1 MTKKW
6 LALLLVIAMCV
17 SLFVGCGGEKA
28 EGDAGA
34 ESGQEASSGDSGS
47 KDYSGVTFE
56 VLQMVGGQGE
66 MASQVTAK
74 LEEVYPGLKA
84 EVVYDHGAADIMRE
98 RTLAG
103 DPPDQF
109 TVNTNWYNHYAA
121 IEEGVMLPFEDTLFD
136 TPSVEDPSKKMS
148 DVIDMSYFGYGVIDG
163 KHYLLPEVM
172 YCGGLWYDANMF
184 KEMGYD
190 VPETWDEL
198 IALGDKALADDKKL
212 MLWTTKYGGEYFE
225 NYLLAPLVMTLDP
238 AAYEEVQILGED
250 AYNNPA
256 WSQALGLI
264 KEDLLDTGYAD
275 TVSGSLE
282 ISETQMEFCSGN
294 VLFYVCGSWLEAEMA
309 GNWPEGFDLQ
319 FLPVPP
325 QNAGEPT
332 FSMMACVYGAISA
345 DGDQNQLSTDYY
357 RYMLSDPETIT
368 KVVETTLNG
377 LPIKGFAEN
386 YGHLL
391 ANSVKSAYAMLDTP
405 ECIPF
410 FDQAMS
416 YPGYIDLNTDMSAAF
431 TSGDMTIDEILAKRK
446 ELINS
451 LRDDEGVTKY
461 PFDMSGVYSAIDA
474 LK

>member
-17 SLFVGCGGEKA
+17 SLFVGCGEKP
-28 EGDAGA
+28 EGNTGA
-34 ESGQEASSGDSGS
+34 DSQQGDGT

-56 VLQMVGGQGE
+56 VLQMIGGQGE

-103 DPPDQF
+103 TPPDQF
-109 TVNTNWYNHYAA
+109 TVNENFYNHYSA
-121 IEEGVMLPFEDTLFD
+121 IEEGVVLPFEETLFD
-136 TPSVEDPSKKMS
+136 KPCVDDPSKKMS
-148 DVIDMSYFGYGVIDG
+148 DVLDMSYFGTGVVDG

-184 KEMGYD
+184 REMGYE
-190 VPETWDEL
+190 VPKTWGDL
-198 IALGDKALADDKKL
+198 VALGDKATADGKKL
-212 MLWTTKYGGEYFE
+212 ISWSTKYGGEYFE

-238 AAYEEVQILGED
+238 AAYERAMKLEED
-250 AYNNPA
+250 AFSDPA
-256 WSQALGLI
+256 WVKAYGLI
-264 KEDLLDTGYAD
+264 KDLIDAGYVD

-282 ISETQMEFCSGN
+282 ITETQMEFCNGN
-294 VLFYVCGSWLEAEMA
+294 VLFYSCGSWLEAEMA
-309 GNWPEGFDLQ
+309 GNWPDDFELT

-325 QNAGEPT
+325 QNEGDPT
-332 FSMMACVYGAISA
+332 FSILAAVTGAISVN
-345 DGDQNQLSTDYY
+345 GDHNELATEYY

-391 ANSVKSAYAMLDTP
+391 ADSVRGAYAALDTP

-410 FDQAMS
+410 FDLAGK
-416 YPGYIDLNTDMSAAF
+416 YPGYIALNNDMSYALS
-431 TSGDMTIDEILAKRK
+431 SGDMTIDEIVAKRN

-451 LRDDEGVTKY
+451 LREDDGVTKY
-461 PFDMSGVYSAIDA
+461 PYDMSAVYNAIDA